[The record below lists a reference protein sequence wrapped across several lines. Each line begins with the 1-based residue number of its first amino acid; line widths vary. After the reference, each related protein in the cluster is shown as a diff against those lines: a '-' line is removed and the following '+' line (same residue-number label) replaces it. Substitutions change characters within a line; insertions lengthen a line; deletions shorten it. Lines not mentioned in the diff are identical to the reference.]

1 MVSRS
6 VVALAV
12 AAAAAGGADAFS
24 PSVLPSGIAP
34 ARLRLGATCPST
46 RGVLRPTPKSMG
58 ASLRMVV
65 EDKEDRLAGD
75 DVVQNAIRSYKQAV
89 AATLAVTMF
98 VSGLVAMPASSEA
111 QPATASP
118 PGTSM
123 AKDGVAAG
131 PSATPSDKTIIQE
144 QVQQRKVAKLD
155 PGVQDKVQVFA
166 EILSGINSAY
176 VDTPDLDKI
185 TELGFNAM
193 LNSLDPYTEFEN
205 PKMTDQMRTLTTG
218 NYGGVGLAIQKLKDP
233 QDKDEPYV
241 YVMNSFEGYAWSA
254 GIRPGDKIL
263 QVNGVDVANKAV
275 GDVSDL
281 LKGQQGTQVVVQIER
296 VGTPGPIEKTLT
308 RRQVP
313 LRDVPIAMTID
324 DKNEV
329 GYAKLAGF
337 SSSAPFEL
345 RYVINK
351 MQEQNSIKG
360 FILDMRGNSGGLLSS
375 AVQIADI
382 FLPENVPVVS
392 TKGRPDQSPDLAS
405 DDFGFKP
412 DRTDTMYKSM
422 LIPKF
427 MGRAPDG
434 SPLFSDKPLL
444 DPGVR
449 VVVLVDKSTASAAEI
464 VAGAIQDHDRG
475 VVMGQTTYGKGLVQV
490 LQKLSGGRQLKYT
503 SAKYYTPSGRCIQS
517 KSYKNEEGKVG
528 TKATVLEDKD
538 RMVFYTDNGRPVKDG
553 GGIEPDVKIKAN
565 KVGQLRQV
573 LGRWDAFYRYAGVIA
588 KDLPDGEAKS
598 KDDTPI
604 VTDEVYS
611 NFRKWAM
618 DKMGDGAL
626 AASGPYS
633 RSLDLFTEALN
644 EGGFNEAI
652 PDVKVL
658 KKHLGDLL
666 AREFDTDKKEIRDL
680 LEEQVR
686 RRYVIDAQVLSW
698 GLSIDDTVEK
708 AVDYAEKSDLYS
720 SVINA
725 KPIPGAQIANA
736 EGSAMPME

>member
-1 MVSRS
+1 MK
-6 VVALAV
+6 AEEHTD
-12 AAAAAGGADAFS
+12 G
-24 PSVLPSGIAP
+24 PSGGDAISDA
-34 ARLRLGATCPST
+34 
-46 RGVLRPTPKSMG
+46 V
-58 ASLRMVV
+58 
-65 EDKEDRLAGD
+65 DKL
-75 DVVQNAIRSYKQAV
+75 QSKMM
-89 AATLAVTMF
+89 AATLALTILL
-98 VSGLVAMPASSEA
+98 SGGVVAPEKSMA

-118 PGTSM
+118 PGTGISNG
-123 AKDGVAAG
+123 GVATNG
-131 PSATPSDKTIIQE
+131 PSATPSDTSVIQE
-144 QVQQRKVAKLD
+144 QASQRKVAKLD

-176 VDTPDLDKI
+176 VDAPDLDKI

-218 NYGGVGLAIQKLKDP
+218 NYGGVGLAIQKLKEP
-233 QDKDEPYV
+233 QTDKDEPYV
-241 YVMNSFEGYAWSA
+241 YVMNSFQGYAWSA

-263 QVNGVDVANKAV
+263 KVDGVDVANKPV
-275 GDVSDL
+275 GEVSEL
-281 LKGQQGTQVVVQIER
+281 LKGQQGTQVVVTIER
-296 VGTPGPIEKTLT
+296 VGTNGPIEKQLT

-313 LRDVPIAMTID
+313 IRDVPIAMTID

-351 MQEQNSIKG
+351 MQEQTNLKG

-392 TKGRPDQSPDLAS
+392 TKGRADQSPDLAS

-412 DRTDTMYKSM
+412 DRKDTMYKSM

-427 MGRAPDG
+427 MGRSPDG
-434 SPLFSDKPLL
+434 APVFSDKPLL
-444 DPGVR
+444 DPGVKL
-449 VVVLVDKSTASAAEI
+449 VVLVDKQTASAAEI

-528 TKATVLEDKD
+528 TKATTLEDKD
-538 RMVFYTDNGRPVKDG
+538 RMVFYTDNGRPVRDG
-553 GGIEPDVKIKAN
+553 GGIEPDVKIEPPKR
-565 KVGQLRQV
+565 GQLKQA

-588 KDLPDGEAKS
+588 KDLQDGEIKA
-598 KDDTPI
+598 KDDKPM
-604 VTDEVYS
+604 VSDEVY
-611 NFRKWAM
+611 NDFKKWSM
-618 DKMGDGAL
+618 DKMGDAAL
-626 AASGPYS
+626 ASSGPYS
-633 RSLDLFTEALN
+633 RGLDLLTEALN

-652 PDVKVL
+652 PDVKAL
-658 KKHLGDLL
+658 KKHLGELMVK
-666 AREFDTDKKEIRDL
+666 EFETDKKVIKEL
-680 LEEQVR
+680 LEDQLR
-686 RRYVIDAQVLSW
+686 RRYVVDAQVLSW
-698 GLSIDDTVEK
+698 GLINDATAEK
-708 AVDYAEKSDLYS
+708 AVEYVEKDELYTG
-720 SVINA
+720 ILNT
-725 KPIPGAQIANA
+725 KQPIPGAQIATSSNSDGAAGAA
-736 EGSAMPME
+736 E